1 MKYLYSMI
9 AILAISFASPVFAQ
23 NAPPDCNATEAQMK
37 AKPYSKEQGDICI
50 KEWEQKVKDLQD
62 RLNALNASIGSLN
75 QTLNNENAALQSG
88 KDEIAALLGA
98 TQRQIEEFGQR
109 LGVLEGKVRSMKG
122 MNDAQLAEKYEEIRS
137 YENDL
142 NKMRGEKIALYPP
155 YFNRITELAREIRSL
170 YRTKPT
176 KDYVVGTWADD
187 RDCLW
192 NIAGKAEIYNDALL
206 WPKVW
211 QANTEIIRNP
221 DVIFPG
227 QRLTLPAAAP
237 KTSDEVKAERAYW
250 KKKRAAAQRAA
261 AAQKANEEVG
271 TQNSGTL
278 K

>member
-1 MKYLYSMI
+1 MKYMYS
-9 AILAISFASPVFAQ
+9 ILVLVALTVATPIFAQ
-23 NAPPDCNATEAQMK
+23 DPPPDCNATEAQMK
-37 AKPYSKEQGDICI
+37 AKQYTKEQGDICI
-50 KEWEQKVKDLQD
+50 KEWEQKVKELQD
-62 RLNALNASIGSLN
+62 RLNALNTSIGSLN
-75 QTLNNENAALQSG
+75 KNLTDANASLQSSN
-88 KDEIAALLGA
+88 DEIAQLLNA

-109 LGVLEGKVRSMKG
+109 LGVLEGKTRSMKG
-122 MNDAQLAEKYEEIRS
+122 MNDAQLAEKYEDVRS
-137 YENDL
+137 LENDL
-142 NKMRGEKIALYPP
+142 NKMRSEKIALYPP
-155 YFNRITELAREIRSL
+155 YFNRIIELARDIRSL

-227 QRLTLPAAAP
+227 QRLTLPVAAA
-237 KTSDEVKAERAYW
+237 KTSDEMKAERAYW
-250 KKKRAAAQRAA
+250 KKKRAAAA
-261 AAQKANEEVG
+261 AAQRAVEQTN
-271 TQNSGTL
+271 TQNPGTV

>member
-1 MKYLYSMI
+1 MKYMYS
-9 AILAISFASPVFAQ
+9 ILVLVALTVATPIFAQ
-23 NAPPDCNATEAQMK
+23 DPPPDCNSTEAQMK
-37 AKPYSKEQGDICI
+37 ANKYTKDQGDICI
-50 KEWEQKVKDLQD
+50 KEWEQKVKELQD
-62 RLNALNASIGSLN
+62 RLNALNTSIGSLN
-75 QTLNNENAALQSG
+75 QNLSDANTSLQTSNNE
-88 KDEIAALLGA
+88 IAQLLNA

-109 LGVLEGKVRSMKG
+109 LGVLEGKTRSMKG
-122 MNDAQLAEKYEEIRS
+122 MNDAQLAEKYEDVRS
-137 YENDL
+137 LENDL
-142 NKMRGEKIALYPP
+142 NKMRSEKIALYPS
-155 YFNRITELAREIRSL
+155 YFNRIIDLARDIRSL

-211 QANTEIIRNP
+211 QLNTEIIRNP

-237 KTSDEVKAERAYW
+237 KTSDEMKAERAYW
-250 KKKRAAAQRAA
+250 KKKRAAAA
-261 AAQKANEEVG
+261 AAQRAVEQSN
-271 TQNSGTL
+271 TQNPGTV

>member
-1 MKYLYSMI
+1 MKYMYS
-9 AILAISFASPVFAQ
+9 ILVLVALTVATPIFAQ
-23 NAPPDCNATEAQMK
+23 DPPPDCNATEAQMK
-37 AKPYSKEQGDICI
+37 AKPYTKDQGDICI

-62 RLNALNASIGSLN
+62 RLNALNSAIG
-75 QTLNNENAALQSG
+75 TLNVNLSTANTALQTSN
-88 KDEIAALLGA
+88 DEIAQLLNA

-109 LGVLEGKVRSMKG
+109 LGVLEGKTRSMKG
-122 MNDAQLAEKYEEIRS
+122 MNDAQLAEKYEDVRAI
-137 YENDL
+137 ENDL

-211 QANTEIIRNP
+211 QSNTEIIRNP

-237 KTSDEVKAERAYW
+237 KTSDEMKAERAYW
-250 KKKRAAAQRAA
+250 KKKRSAAAAAQRAVE
-261 AAQKANEEVG
+261 QPTPQNPG
-271 TQNSGTL
+271 TV

>member
-1 MKYLYSMI
+1 MKYMYS
-9 AILAISFASPVFAQ
+9 ILVLVALTVATPIFAQ
-23 NAPPDCNATEAQMK
+23 DPPPDCNATEAQMK
-37 AKPYSKEQGDICI
+37 AKPYTKDQGDICI

-62 RLNALNASIGSLN
+62 RLNALNSAIG
-75 QTLNNENAALQSG
+75 TLNVNLSTANTALQTSN
-88 KDEIAALLGA
+88 DEIAQLLNA

-109 LGVLEGKVRSMKG
+109 LGVLEGKTRSMKG
-122 MNDAQLAEKYEEIRS
+122 MNDAQLAEKYEDVRAI
-137 YENDL
+137 ENDL

-211 QANTEIIRNP
+211 QSNTEIIRNP

-237 KTSDEVKAERAYW
+237 KTSDEMKAERAYW
-250 KKKRAAAQRAA
+250 KKKRSAAAAAQRAVE
-261 AAQKANEEVG
+261 QSN
-271 TQNSGTL
+271 TQNPGTV

>member
-1 MKYLYSMI
+1 MKYMYS
-9 AILAISFASPVFAQ
+9 ILVLVTLTVATPIFAQ
-23 NAPPDCNATEAQMK
+23 DPPPDCNATEAQMK
-37 AKPYSKEQGDICI
+37 AKPYTKDQGDICI
-50 KEWEQKVKDLQD
+50 KEWEQKVKELQD
-62 RLNALNASIGSLN
+62 RLNALNSTIGSLN
-75 QTLNNENAALQSG
+75 KNLTDANASLQSSN
-88 KDEIAALLGA
+88 DEIAQLLNA

-109 LGVLEGKVRSMKG
+109 LGVLEGKTRSMKG
-122 MNDAQLAEKYEEIRS
+122 MNDAQLAEKYEDVRS
-137 YENDL
+137 LENEL
-142 NKMRGEKIALYPP
+142 NKMRSEKIALYPS
-155 YFNRITELAREIRSL
+155 YFNRIIDLARDIRSL

-227 QRLTLPAAAP
+227 QRLTLPLAAA
-237 KTSDEVKAERAYW
+237 KTSDEMKAERAYW
-250 KKKRAAAQRAA
+250 KKKRSAAAAAQRAVE
-261 AAQKANEEVG
+261 QSN
-271 TQNSGTL
+271 TQNPGTV

>member
-1 MKYLYSMI
+1 MKYMYS
-9 AILAISFASPVFAQ
+9 ILVLVALTVATPIFAQ
-23 NAPPDCNATEAQMK
+23 DPPPDFNSTEAQMK
-37 AKPYSKEQGDICI
+37 ANKYTKDQGDICI
-50 KEWEQKVKDLQD
+50 KEWEQKVKELQD
-62 RLNALNASIGSLN
+62 LLNALNTSIGSLN
-75 QTLNNENAALQSG
+75 QNLSDANTSLQTSNNE
-88 KDEIAALLGA
+88 IAQLLNA

-109 LGVLEGKVRSMKG
+109 LGVLEGKTRSMKG
-122 MNDAQLAEKYEEIRS
+122 MNDAQLSEKYDDVS
-137 YENDL
+137 SLENEL
-142 NKMRGEKIALYPP
+142 NKMRSEKIALYPS
-155 YFNRITELAREIRSL
+155 YFNRIIDLARDIRSL

-211 QANTEIIRNP
+211 QSNTEIIRNP

-237 KTSDEVKAERAYW
+237 KTSDEMKAERAYW
-250 KKKRAAAQRAA
+250 KKKRAAAVAAQRAVE
-261 AAQKANEEVG
+261 QTN
-271 TQNSGTL
+271 TQNPGTF

>member
-1 MKYLYSMI
+1 MKYMYS
-9 AILAISFASPVFAQ
+9 ILVLVALTVATPIFAQ
-23 NAPPDCNATEAQMK
+23 DPPPDCNATEAQMK
-37 AKPYSKEQGDICI
+37 AKPYTKDQGDICI
-50 KEWEQKVKDLQD
+50 KEWEQKVKELQD
-62 RLNALNASIGSLN
+62 RFNALNSTIGSLN
-75 QTLNNENAALQSG
+75 KNLTDANSSLQSSN
-88 KDEIAALLGA
+88 DEIAQLLNA

-109 LGVLEGKVRSMKG
+109 LGVLEGKTRSMKG
-122 MNDAQLAEKYEEIRS
+122 MNDAQLAEKYEDVRS
-137 YENDL
+137 LENDL
-142 NKMRGEKIALYPP
+142 NKMRSEKIALYPS
-155 YFNRITELAREIRSL
+155 YFNRIIDLARDIRSL

-227 QRLTLPAAAP
+227 QRLTLPVAAA
-237 KTSDEVKAERAYW
+237 KTSDEMKAERAYW
-250 KKKRAAAQRAA
+250 KKKRSAAAAAQRAVE
-261 AAQKANEEVG
+261 QSN
-271 TQNSGTL
+271 TQNPGTV

>member
-1 MKYLYSMI
+1 MKYIYSILTMF
-9 AILAISFASPVFAQ
+9 AILCATPVFAQ
-23 NAPPDCNATEAQMK
+23 DPPPDCSATEAQMK
-37 AKPYSKEQGDICI
+37 ARKYTKDQGDICI

-62 RLNALNASIGSLN
+62 RLNALNSSIGSLN
-75 QTLNNENAALQSG
+75 QTLANENASLQTS
-88 KDEIAALLGA
+88 KDEIASLLGA

-122 MNDAQLAEKYEEIRS
+122 MNDAQLSEKYEEIRS
-137 YENDL
+137 YENEL

-176 KDYVVGTWADD
+176 KDYIVGTWADD

-237 KTSDEVKAERAYW
+237 KTSDEMKAERAYW

-261 AAQKANEEVG
+261 AQKATE
-271 TQNSGTL
+271 TPSAPQNSGTL

>member
-1 MKYLYSMI
+1 MKYIFS
-9 AILAISFASPVFAQ
+9 ILMLVTFSVTTPIFAQ
-23 NAPPDCNATEAQMK
+23 DAPPDCNATEAQMK
-37 AKPYSKEQGDICI
+37 AKPYTRDQGDICI

-62 RLNALNASIGSLN
+62 RLNALNAAIG
-75 QTLNNENAALQSG
+75 TLNTNLSNANTALQSSN
-88 KDEIAALLGA
+88 DEIAQLLNA

-122 MNDAQLAEKYEEIRS
+122 MNDAQLAEKYEEVRAL
-137 YENDL
+137 ENDL
-142 NKMRGEKIALYPP
+142 NKMRGEKISLYPP

-237 KTSDEVKAERAYW
+237 KTSDEMKAERAYW
-250 KKKRAAAQRAA
+250 KKKRAAAAA
-261 AAQKANEEVG
+261 AAQRAVEETN
-271 TQNSGTL
+271 TQNPGTV

>member
-1 MKYLYSMI
+1 MKYMYS
-9 AILAISFASPVFAQ
+9 ILVLVALTVATPIFAQ
-23 NAPPDCNATEAQMK
+23 DPPPDCNATEAQMK
-37 AKPYSKEQGDICI
+37 AKPYTKDQGDICI

-62 RLNALNASIGSLN
+62 RLNALNSAIG
-75 QTLNNENAALQSG
+75 TLNANLSTANTALQTSN
-88 KDEIAALLGA
+88 DEIAQLLNA

-109 LGVLEGKVRSMKG
+109 LGVLEGKTRSMKG
-122 MNDAQLAEKYEEIRS
+122 MNDAQLAEKYEDVRAI
-137 YENDL
+137 ENDL

-211 QANTEIIRNP
+211 QSNTEIIRNP

-237 KTSDEVKAERAYW
+237 KTSDEMKAERAYW
-250 KKKRAAAQRAA
+250 KKKRAAAV
-261 AAQKANEEVG
+261 AAQKAVEQPTPQNPG
-271 TQNSGTL
+271 TV

>member
-1 MKYLYSMI
+1 MKYIFS
-9 AILAISFASPVFAQ
+9 ILMFVTLSVTTPMFAQ
-23 NAPPDCNATEAQMK
+23 DTPPDCNATEAQMK
-37 AKPYSKEQGDICI
+37 ANKYTRDQGDICI

-62 RLNALNASIGSLN
+62 RLKALSDGVSDLNKSLTSTNASI
-75 QTLNNENAALQSG
+75 QKNN
-88 KDEIAALLGA
+88 DEILSLLNA
-98 TQRQIEEFGQR
+98 TQKQLEEFAQR
-109 LGVLEGKVRSMKG
+109 LGVLEGKVRGLKG
-122 MNDAQLAEKYEEIRS
+122 LNEPQLAERQEELRFL
-137 YENDL
+137 ETEL

-211 QANTEIIRNP
+211 QSNTEIIRNP

-237 KTSDEVKAERAYW
+237 KTSDEMKAERAYW
-250 KKKRAAAQRAA
+250 KKKRASAAAA
-261 AAQKANEEVG
+261 AAQKSVEQTN
-271 TQNSGTL
+271 TQNPGTV

>member
-1 MKYLYSMI
+1 MMVVM
-9 AILAISFASPVFAQ
+9 AFATPLFAQ
-23 NAPPDCNATEAQMK
+23 DAPPDCNATEAQMK
-37 AKPYSKEQGDICI
+37 AKKYTKDQGDMCI

-62 RLNALNASIGSLN
+62 RLNALNSSIGSLN
-75 QTLNNENAALQSG
+75 QTLTQENAALQANN
-88 KDEIAALLGA
+88 DEIAALLGA

-122 MNDAQLAEKYEEIRS
+122 MNDAQLAEKYEEIRTL
-137 YENDL
+137 ENDL
-142 NKMRGEKIALYPP
+142 NRMRGEKIALYPS

-237 KTSDEVKAERAYW
+237 KTSDEMKAERAYW

-261 AAQKANEEVG
+261 TQKATETPA

>member
-1 MKYLYSMI
+1 MKYMYS
-9 AILAISFASPVFAQ
+9 ILVLVALTVATPIFAHEPL
-23 NAPPDCNATEAQMK
+23 PDCNATEAQMK
-37 AKPYSKEQGDICI
+37 ANKYTKDQGDICI
-50 KEWEQKVKDLQD
+50 KEWEQKVKELQD
-62 RLNALNASIGSLN
+62 RLNALNSSIGSLN
-75 QTLNNENAALQSG
+75 QNLSDANTSLQTSN
-88 KDEIAALLGA
+88 DEIAQLLNA

-109 LGVLEGKVRSMKG
+109 LGVLEGKTRSMKG
-122 MNDAQLAEKYEEIRS
+122 MNDAQLSEKYDDVS
-137 YENDL
+137 SLENEL
-142 NKMRGEKIALYPP
+142 NKMRGEKIALYPS
-155 YFNRITELAREIRSL
+155 YFNRIIELARDIRSL

-211 QANTEIIRNP
+211 QSNTEIIRNP

-237 KTSDEVKAERAYW
+237 KTSDEMKAERAYW
-250 KKKRAAAQRAA
+250 KKKRAAAA
-261 AAQKANEEVG
+261 AAQRAVEQSN
-271 TQNSGTL
+271 TQNPGTV

>member
-9 AILAISFASPVFAQ
+9 AILAISFASPIFAQ

-37 AKPYSKEQGDICI
+37 ANKYTKDQGDICI

>member
-1 MKYLYSMI
+1 MKYMYS
-9 AILAISFASPVFAQ
+9 ILVLVALTVATPIFAQ
-23 NAPPDCNATEAQMK
+23 DPPPDCNSTEAQMK
-37 AKPYSKEQGDICI
+37 ANKYTKDQGDICI
-50 KEWEQKVKDLQD
+50 KEWEQKVKELQD
-62 RLNALNASIGSLN
+62 RLNALNTSIGSLN
-75 QTLNNENAALQSG
+75 QNLSDANASLQTSNNE
-88 KDEIAALLGA
+88 IAQLLNA

-109 LGVLEGKVRSMKG
+109 LGVLEGKARSMKG
-122 MNDAQLAEKYEEIRS
+122 MNDAQLADKYEEVRAL
-137 YENDL
+137 ENEL
-142 NKMRGEKIALYPP
+142 NKMRSEKIALYPS
-155 YFNRITELAREIRSL
+155 YFNRIIDLARDIRSL

-211 QANTEIIRNP
+211 QSNTEIIRNP

-237 KTSDEVKAERAYW
+237 KTSDEMKAERAYW
-250 KKKRAAAQRAA
+250 KKKRAAAVAAQRAVE
-261 AAQKANEEVG
+261 QTN
-271 TQNSGTL
+271 TQNPGTV

>member
-1 MKYLYSMI
+1 MKYLSSI
-9 AILAISFASPVFAQ
+9 VVLVAIFMATPIFAQ
-23 NAPPDCNATEAQMK
+23 DPPPDCNATEAQMK
-37 AKPYSKEQGDICI
+37 AKQYTKEQGDNCI
-50 KEWEQKVKDLQD
+50 KEWEQKVKELQE
-62 RLNALNASIGSLN
+62 RLNALNTSIGSLN
-75 QTLNNENAALQSG
+75 KNLTDANASLQSSN
-88 KDEIAALLGA
+88 DEIAQLLNA

-109 LGVLEGKVRSMKG
+109 LGVLEGKTRAMKG
-122 MNDAQLAEKYEEIRS
+122 MNDAQLAEKYEDVKAL
-137 YENDL
+137 ENEL
-142 NKMRGEKIALYPP
+142 NKMRGEKIALYPS
-155 YFNRITELAREIRSL
+155 YFNRIIDLARDIRSL

-237 KTSDEVKAERAYW
+237 KTTDEMKAERTYW
-250 KKKRAAAQRAA
+250 KKKRAAAV
-261 AAQKANEEVG
+261 AAQKAVEQTTPQSTG
-271 TQNSGTL
+271 TV

>member
-1 MKYLYSMI
+1 MKYMYS
-9 AILAISFASPVFAQ
+9 ILVLVALTVATPIFAQ
-23 NAPPDCNATEAQMK
+23 DPPPDCNSTEAQMK
-37 AKPYSKEQGDICI
+37 ANKYTKDQGDICI
-50 KEWEQKVKDLQD
+50 KEWEQKVKELQD
-62 RLNALNASIGSLN
+62 RLNALNTSIGSLN
-75 QTLNNENAALQSG
+75 QNLSDANASLQTSNNE
-88 KDEIAALLGA
+88 IAQLLNA

-109 LGVLEGKVRSMKG
+109 LGVLEGKTRSMKG
-122 MNDAQLAEKYEEIRS
+122 MNDAQLSEKYDDVS
-137 YENDL
+137 SLENEL
-142 NKMRGEKIALYPP
+142 NKMRSEKIALYPS
-155 YFNRITELAREIRSL
+155 YFNRIIDLARDIRSL

-211 QANTEIIRNP
+211 QSNTEIIRNP

-237 KTSDEVKAERAYW
+237 KTSDEMKAERAYW
-250 KKKRAAAQRAA
+250 KKKRSAAAAAQRAVE
-261 AAQKANEEVG
+261 QSN
-271 TQNSGTL
+271 TQNPGTV

>member
-1 MKYLYSMI
+1 MKYMYS
-9 AILAISFASPVFAQ
+9 ILVLVALTVATPIFAQ
-23 NAPPDCNATEAQMK
+23 DPPPDCNATEAQMK
-37 AKPYSKEQGDICI
+37 ANKYTKDQGDICI
-50 KEWEQKVKDLQD
+50 KEWEQKVKELQD
-62 RLNALNASIGSLN
+62 RLNALNSSIGSLN
-75 QTLNNENAALQSG
+75 QNLSDANTSLQTSN
-88 KDEIAALLGA
+88 DEIAQLLNA

-109 LGVLEGKVRSMKG
+109 LGVLEGKTRSMKG
-122 MNDAQLAEKYEEIRS
+122 MNDAQLSEKYDDVS
-137 YENDL
+137 SLENEL
-142 NKMRGEKIALYPP
+142 NKMRGEKIALYPS
-155 YFNRITELAREIRSL
+155 YFNRIIELARDIRSL

-211 QANTEIIRNP
+211 QSNTEIIRNP

-237 KTSDEVKAERAYW
+237 KTSDEMKAERAYW
-250 KKKRAAAQRAA
+250 KKKRAAAV
-261 AAQKANEEVG
+261 AAQKTAEQTN
-271 TQNSGTL
+271 TQNPGAV

>member
-1 MKYLYSMI
+1 MYS
-9 AILAISFASPVFAQ
+9 ILVLVALTVATPIFAQ
-23 NAPPDCNATEAQMK
+23 DPPPDCNATEAQMK
-37 AKPYSKEQGDICI
+37 AKQYTKEQGDICI
-50 KEWEQKVKDLQD
+50 KEWEQKVKELQD
-62 RLNALNASIGSLN
+62 RLNALNTSIGSLN
-75 QTLNNENAALQSG
+75 KNLTDANASLQSSN
-88 KDEIAALLGA
+88 DEIAQLLNA

-109 LGVLEGKVRSMKG
+109 VGVLEGKTRSMKG
-122 MNDAQLAEKYEEIRS
+122 MNDAQLAEKYEDVRS
-137 YENDL
+137 LENDL
-142 NKMRGEKIALYPP
+142 NKMRSEKIALYPS
-155 YFNRITELAREIRSL
+155 YFNRIIDLARDIRSL

-227 QRLTLPAAAP
+227 QRLTLPVAAP
-237 KTSDEVKAERAYW
+237 KTSDEMKAERTYW
-250 KKKRAAAQRAA
+250 KKKRAAAAAQRAVE
-261 AAQKANEEVG
+261 QTN
-271 TQNSGTL
+271 TQNPGTV

>member
-1 MKYLYSMI
+1 MKYIFS
-9 AILAISFASPVFAQ
+9 ILMLVTFSVTTPIFAQ
-23 NAPPDCNATEAQMK
+23 DAPPDCNATEAQMK
-37 AKPYSKEQGDICI
+37 AKPYTRDQGDICI

-62 RLNALNASIGSLN
+62 RLNALNTAIG
-75 QTLNNENAALQSG
+75 TLNTNLSNANTALQSSN
-88 KDEIAALLGA
+88 DEIAQLLNA

-122 MNDAQLAEKYEEIRS
+122 MNDAQLAEKYEEVRAL
-137 YENDL
+137 ENDL
-142 NKMRGEKIALYPP
+142 NKMRGEKISLYPP

-176 KDYVVGTWADD
+176 KDYIVGTWADD

-237 KTSDEVKAERAYW
+237 KTSDEMKAERAYW
-250 KKKRAAAQRAA
+250 KKKRAAAAA
-261 AAQKANEEVG
+261 AAQMYRIPEQSSNDFL
-271 TQNSGTL
+271 Q
-278 K
+278 

>member
-1 MKYLYSMI
+1 MKYIFS
-9 AILAISFASPVFAQ
+9 ILMLVTLSVTMPLFAQ
-23 NAPPDCNATEAQMK
+23 DAPPDCNATEAQMK
-37 AKPYSKEQGDICI
+37 AKPYTRDQGDICI

-62 RLNALNASIGSLN
+62 RLNALNTAIGSLN
-75 QTLNNENAALQSG
+75 TKLSNANTALQSSN
-88 KDEIAALLGA
+88 DEIAQLLNA

-122 MNDAQLAEKYEEIRS
+122 MNDAQLAEKYEEVRAL
-137 YENDL
+137 ENDL
-142 NKMRGEKIALYPP
+142 NKMRGEKISLYPP

-237 KTSDEVKAERAYW
+237 KTSDEMKAERAYW
-250 KKKRAAAQRAA
+250 KKKRAAAAA
-261 AAQKANEEVG
+261 AAQKANEETN
-271 TQNSGTL
+271 TQNPGTV

>member
-1 MKYLYSMI
+1 MKYLSSI
-9 AILAISFASPVFAQ
+9 FVLVALFVTIPIFAQ
-23 NAPPDCNATEAQMK
+23 DPPPDCNATEAQMK
-37 AKPYSKEQGDICI
+37 AKQYTKEQGDNCI
-50 KEWEQKVKDLQD
+50 KEWEQKVKELQE
-62 RLNALNASIGSLN
+62 RLNALNSSIGSLN
-75 QTLNNENAALQSG
+75 KNLTDANSALQTSN
-88 KDEIAALLGA
+88 DEIAQLLNA

-109 LGVLEGKVRSMKG
+109 LGVLEGKTRAMKG
-122 MNDAQLAEKYEEIRS
+122 MNDAQLAEKYEDVKAL
-137 YENDL
+137 ENDV
-142 NKMRGEKIALYPP
+142 NTMRGEKIALYPS
-155 YFNRITELAREIRSL
+155 YFNRIIDLARDIRSL

-221 DVIFPG
+221 DIILPG

-237 KTSDEVKAERAYW
+237 KTSDEMKAERAYW
-250 KKKRAAAQRAA
+250 KKKRAAAV
-261 AAQKANEEVG
+261 AAQKAVEQTPQQNTG
-271 TQNSGTL
+271 TV

>member
-1 MKYLYSMI
+1 MKYMYS
-9 AILAISFASPVFAQ
+9 ILVLVALTVATPIFAQ
-23 NAPPDCNATEAQMK
+23 DPPPDCNSTEAQMK
-37 AKPYSKEQGDICI
+37 ANKYTKDQGDICI
-50 KEWEQKVKDLQD
+50 KEWEQKVKELQD
-62 RLNALNASIGSLN
+62 RLNALNTSIGSLN
-75 QTLNNENAALQSG
+75 QNLSDANTSLQTSNNE
-88 KDEIAALLGA
+88 IAQLLNA

-109 LGVLEGKVRSMKG
+109 LGVLEGKTRSMKG
-122 MNDAQLAEKYEEIRS
+122 MNDAQLSEKYDDVS
-137 YENDL
+137 SLENEL
-142 NKMRGEKIALYPP
+142 NKMRGEKIALYPS
-155 YFNRITELAREIRSL
+155 YFNRIIDLARDIRSL

-211 QANTEIIRNP
+211 QSNTEIIRNP

-237 KTSDEVKAERAYW
+237 KTSDEMKAERAYW
-250 KKKRAAAQRAA
+250 KKKRSAAAAAQRAVE
-261 AAQKANEEVG
+261 QSN
-271 TQNSGTL
+271 TQNPGTV

>member
-1 MKYLYSMI
+1 MKYMYS
-9 AILAISFASPVFAQ
+9 ILVIVALTVTTPIFAQ
-23 NAPPDCNATEAQMK
+23 DPPPDCNATEAQMK
-37 AKPYSKEQGDICI
+37 AKQYTKEQGDICI
-50 KEWEQKVKDLQD
+50 KEWEQKVKELQD
-62 RLNALNASIGSLN
+62 RLNALNTSIGSLN
-75 QTLNNENAALQSG
+75 KNLTDANASLQSSN
-88 KDEIAALLGA
+88 DEIAQLLNA

-109 LGVLEGKVRSMKG
+109 LGVLEGKTRSMKG
-122 MNDAQLAEKYEEIRS
+122 MNDAQLAEKYEDVRS
-137 YENDL
+137 LENDL
-142 NKMRGEKIALYPP
+142 NKMRSEKIALYPS
-155 YFNRITELAREIRSL
+155 YFNRIIDLARDIRSL

-227 QRLTLPAAAP
+227 QRLTLPVAAA
-237 KTSDEVKAERAYW
+237 KTSDEMKAERAYW
-250 KKKRAAAQRAA
+250 KKKRAAAA
-261 AAQKANEEVG
+261 AAQRAVEQTN
-271 TQNSGTL
+271 TQNPGTV

>member
-1 MKYLYSMI
+1 MKYIYS
-9 AILAISFASPVFAQ
+9 ILVLVVLTVATPIFAQ
-23 NAPPDCNATEAQMK
+23 DPPPDCNATEAQMK
-37 AKPYSKEQGDICI
+37 AKPYTKDQGYICI
-50 KEWEQKVKDLQD
+50 NEWEKKVKELQD
-62 RLNALNASIGSLN
+62 RLNALNSTIGSLN
-75 QTLNNENAALQSG
+75 KNLTDANSSLQSSN
-88 KDEIAALLGA
+88 DEIAQLLNA

-109 LGVLEGKVRSMKG
+109 LGVLEGKTRSMKG
-122 MNDAQLAEKYEEIRS
+122 MNDAQLAEKYEDVRS
-137 YENDL
+137 LENEL
-142 NKMRGEKIALYPP
+142 NKMRSEKIALYPS
-155 YFNRITELAREIRSL
+155 YFNRIIDLARDIRSL

-227 QRLTLPAAAP
+227 QRLTLPLAAA
-237 KTSDEVKAERAYW
+237 KTSDEMKAERAYW
-250 KKKRAAAQRAA
+250 KKKRSAAAAAQRAVE
-261 AAQKANEEVG
+261 QTN
-271 TQNSGTL
+271 TQNPGTV

>member
-1 MKYLYSMI
+1 MTL
-9 AILAISFASPVFAQ
+9 ATPILAQ

-37 AKPYSKEQGDICI
+37 AKPYTKDQGDICI

-62 RLNALNASIGSLN
+62 RLKALNDGISELNKSLASTNASIEKNNQDILSL
-75 QTLNNENAALQSG
+75 LN
-88 KDEIAALLGA
+88 A
-98 TQRQIEEFGQR
+98 TQKQLEDFAQR
-109 LGVLEGKVRSMKG
+109 LGVLEGKTRGLKG
-122 MNDAQLAEKYEEIRS
+122 MNDAQLAERQEELRFL
-137 YENDL
+137 ENEL
-142 NKMRGEKIALYPP
+142 NNMRGERIALYPP

-237 KTSDEVKAERAYW
+237 KTSDEMKAERAYW
-250 KKKRAAAQRAA
+250 KKKRAAAAA
-261 AAQKANEEVG
+261 ARKTAETTD
-271 TQNSGTL
+271 TQSSGTI

>member
-1 MKYLYSMI
+1 MKYMYS
-9 AILAISFASPVFAQ
+9 ILVLVTLTVATPIFAQ
-23 NAPPDCNATEAQMK
+23 DPPPDCNATEAQMK
-37 AKPYSKEQGDICI
+37 AKQYTKEQGDICI
-50 KEWEQKVKDLQD
+50 KEWEQKVKELQD
-62 RLNALNASIGSLN
+62 RLNALNTSIGSLN
-75 QTLNNENAALQSG
+75 KNLTDANASLQSSN
-88 KDEIAALLGA
+88 DEIAQLLNA

-109 LGVLEGKVRSMKG
+109 LGVLEGKTRSMKG
-122 MNDAQLAEKYEEIRS
+122 MNDAQLAEKYEDVRS
-137 YENDL
+137 LENDL
-142 NKMRGEKIALYPP
+142 NKMRSEKIALYPS
-155 YFNRITELAREIRSL
+155 YFNRIIDLARDVRSL

-227 QRLTLPAAAP
+227 QRLTLPVAAA
-237 KTSDEVKAERAYW
+237 KTSDEMKAERAYW
-250 KKKRAAAQRAA
+250 KKKRSAAAAAQRAVE
-261 AAQKANEEVG
+261 QTN
-271 TQNSGTL
+271 TQNPGTV

>member
-1 MKYLYSMI
+1 MKYMYS
-9 AILAISFASPVFAQ
+9 ILVLVALTVATPIFAQ
-23 NAPPDCNATEAQMK
+23 DPPPDCNATEAQMK
-37 AKPYSKEQGDICI
+37 AKQYTKEQGDICI
-50 KEWEQKVKDLQD
+50 KEWEQKVKELQD
-62 RLNALNASIGSLN
+62 RLNALNTSIGSLN
-75 QTLNNENAALQSG
+75 KNLTDANASLQSSN
-88 KDEIAALLGA
+88 DEIAQLLNA

-109 LGVLEGKVRSMKG
+109 LGVLEGKTRSMKG
-122 MNDAQLAEKYEEIRS
+122 MNDAQLAEKYEDVRS
-137 YENDL
+137 LENDL
-142 NKMRGEKIALYPP
+142 NKMRSEKIALYPS
-155 YFNRITELAREIRSL
+155 YFNRIIDLARDIRSL

-227 QRLTLPAAAP
+227 QRLTLPVAAA
-237 KTSDEVKAERAYW
+237 KTSDEMKAERAYW
-250 KKKRAAAQRAA
+250 KKKRSAAAAAQRAVE
-261 AAQKANEEVG
+261 QTN
-271 TQNSGTL
+271 TQNPGTI

>member
-1 MKYLYSMI
+1 MKY
-9 AILAISFASPVFAQ
+9 ILSILMLVTLTVTAPLFAQ
-23 NAPPDCNATEAQMK
+23 DPPPDCNASEAQMK
-37 AKPYSKEQGDICI
+37 AKPYTRDQGDICI
-50 KEWEQKVKDLQD
+50 KEWEQRVKDLQD
-62 RLNALNASIGSLN
+62 RFNSLNNSISDLSKSLASSNAGIQKNNEDILSLLNA
-75 QTLNNENAALQSG
+75 
-88 KDEIAALLGA
+88 
-98 TQRQIEEFGQR
+98 TQKQLEEFAQR
-109 LGVLEGKVRSMKG
+109 LGVLEGKVRGLKG
-122 MNDAQLAEKYEEIRS
+122 LNEPQLAERQEELRFL
-137 YENDL
+137 ETEL
-142 NKMRGEKIALYPP
+142 NKMRGEKISLYPP

-237 KTSDEVKAERAYW
+237 KTSDEMKAERAYW
-250 KKKRAAAQRAA
+250 KKKRAAAA
-261 AAQKANEEVG
+261 AAQKAIEETNTQIPG
-271 TQNSGTL
+271 TV

>member
-1 MKYLYSMI
+1 M
-9 AILAISFASPVFAQ
+9 LAIGFASPIFAQ
-23 NAPPDCNATEAQMK
+23 NAPPDCNASEAQMK
-37 AKPYSKEQGDICI
+37 AKPYSKEQGEICI
-50 KEWEQKVKDLQD
+50 KEWEQKVKDLQG
-62 RLNALNASIGSLN
+62 RLNALNASIGALNQSLN
-75 QTLNNENAALQSG
+75 AENAALQAG

-98 TQRQIEEFGQR
+98 TQKQIEEFGQR

-122 MNDAQLAEKYEEIRS
+122 MNDAQLSEKYEEIRS

-142 NKMRGEKIALYPP
+142 NAMRGEKIALYPP
-155 YFNRITELAREIRSL
+155 YFNRITELARDIRSL

-211 QANTEIIRNP
+211 QSNTEIIRNP

-237 KTSDEVKAERAYW
+237 KTSDEMKAERAYW
-250 KKKRAAAQRAA
+250 KKKRVAAQRAA
-261 AAQKANEEVG
+261 AASKAVETKDN
-271 TQNSGTL
+271 QNSGTL

>member
-1 MKYLYSMI
+1 MKYIFL
-9 AILAISFASPVFAQ
+9 ILMLVTVSVTAPIFAQ
-23 NAPPDCNATEAQMK
+23 DPPPDCNATEAQMK
-37 AKPYSKEQGDICI
+37 VKPYTKDQGDICI

-62 RLNALNASIGSLN
+62 RLKALNSAIG
-75 QTLNNENAALQSG
+75 TLNTNLSNANTALKTSN
-88 KDEIAALLGA
+88 DEIAQLLNA
-98 TQRQIEEFGQR
+98 TQKQIEEFGQR

-122 MNDAQLAEKYEEIRS
+122 MNDAQLAEKYEDIKAL
-137 YENDL
+137 ENDL
-142 NKMRGEKIALYPP
+142 NKMRDERISLYPP

-221 DVIFPG
+221 DIIFPG

-237 KTSDEVKAERAYW
+237 KTSDEMKAERAYW
-250 KKKRAAAQRAA
+250 KKKRAAAAA
-261 AAQKANEEVG
+261 AAQRAVEETN
-271 TQNSGTL
+271 TQNPGTV